1 VAENFVCQIESAVR
15 RYPERTALVWQDGAL
30 TYGRLDR
37 LAAGLARDLHN
48 RGVALGDRVAL
59 LIPNHWS
66 FAVAFL
72 GCLKLGATV
81 APVSLRLKAQERA
94 AILASLRPRTILE
107 NVNARED
114 HWETVREPGAPALI
128 GYSSG
133 TSGRPKGALFSHAAL
148 SFADRSWAGPV
159 LGLTP
164 EDTVLAALPFPHSFG
179 LNGTLLAPLI
189 VGAAV
194 VIVERFFPEAAL
206 EAIQR
211 HRVTVFPGVA
221 TMFRRVLASAAFDGA
236 DLSSLR
242 LAVSG
247 AAPCPWE
254 LAQEWKERTGTRIL
268 RGYGMTELF
277 RPISHLAGDPR
288 DLPEAVGRPVPG
300 VDVRIVDDA
309 GQAVAPGQ
317 IGELLI
323 KSPAVM
329 EAYFDN
335 PEDTKAVLAGGWFKT
350 GDLAVLL
357 DHDFV
362 QIAGRK
368 DERILRGG
376 YSVFPQEVEAVLLSH
391 LAIAEAG
398 VIGVP
403 DPEMGEEVAAFVAL
417 REGATTT
424 VAEIDAHCRAHLA
437 PYKHPRRITI
447 MESLPRGATGKIIKS
462 SLGK

>member
-15 RYPERTALVWQDGAL
+15 RYPERTALVWQDGSL
-30 TYGRLDR
+30 TYGGLDR
-37 LAAGLARDLHN
+37 LAAGVARDLHS
-48 RGVALGDRVAL
+48 RGVAPGDRIAL
-59 LIPNHWS
+59 LLPNHWS

-179 LNGTLLAPLI
+179 LNGTLLAPLLT
-189 VGAAV
+189 GATV
-194 VIVERFFPEAAL
+194 SIIERFFPEAAL

-221 TMFRRVLASAAFDGA
+221 TMFRRVLASAAFDGT

-300 VDVRIVDDA
+300 VEVKIVDDL